1 MPSRRLMAIFRHPH
15 LVRGIVHTPH
25 GAFTVVRGLV
35 DVADEVGDDL
45 GWTRAETQKPAAI
58 DPRRSSVRLMDL
70 LDAN

>member
-1 MPSRRLMAIFRHPH
+1 MAIFRHPH

-35 DVADEVGDDL
+35 DLSDEVGDDL
-45 GWTRAETQKPAAI
+45 GWTRAEVAQPVINESRRTAA
-58 DPRRSSVRLMDL
+58 RVMDR

>member
-1 MPSRRLMAIFRHPH
+1 MAIFRHPH

-35 DVADEVGDDL
+35 DLSDEIGDDL
-45 GWTRAETQKPAAI
+45 GWTRAEIKNPAVT
-58 DPRRSSVRLMDL
+58 DPRRASVRLMDL

>member
-1 MPSRRLMAIFRHPH
+1 MAIFRHPH

-35 DVADEVGDDL
+35 DLSEEVGDDL
-45 GWTRAETQKPAAI
+45 GWTRAEIAQPVMNE
-58 DPRRSSVRLMDL
+58 PRRAAARVMER

>member
-1 MPSRRLMAIFRHPH
+1 MALFRHPH

-35 DVADEVGDDL
+35 DLSDELGDDL
-45 GWTRAETQKPAAI
+45 GWARADTNQPPRSEMPRPAA
-58 DPRRSSVRLMDL
+58 RAMDL

>member
-1 MPSRRLMAIFRHPH
+1 MAIFRHPH

-35 DVADEVGDDL
+35 DVADEIGDDL
-45 GWTRAETQKPAAI
+45 GWTRAEINKPAVS
-58 DPRRSSVRLMDL
+58 DPQHASVPSMDL

>member
-1 MPSRRLMAIFRHPH
+1 M
-15 LVRGIVHTPH
+15 
-25 GAFTVVRGLV
+25 VRGLV

-58 DPRRSSVRLMDL
+58 DPRHASVRLMDL